1 MFFCFDRRT
10 GLVSIQY
17 GNGRNVEGLSHTPIH
32 GGIAD
37 GTIEE
42 VLMREERILDLR
54 VTGDVE
60 RAMAAIKKAK
70 QRCPGP
76 LNHLQLL
83 TVLAGSDED
92 ADLDAFTKCTH
103 LYYID
108 VRMGVRVRT
117 MVNFLQVLARNKRD
131 AVCGPV
137 RDIRMVLAPG
147 SMLRL
152 SDVEGW
158 TNVSLEDE
166 DKTKAE
172 IRRDDKGLI
181 NVTLGGG
188 DDSPRRRAFV
198 KLFLETNGSTI
209 NTLAYTYS
217 TGLQDVWRYCTNL
230 ITLHVSAHGRLTAP
244 SAPAP
249 ESLKVVR
256 VEHVGQSFAV
266 GQSYAI
272 GELAWRMRRGT
283 VFVFSRSG
291 GSTVKM
297 TTHQLPTDYRWFFND
312 DAFHNCWVQH
322 GDSTRVKLVDFV
334 PNGRSLCVS
343 IRKELDMPCAR
354 LVTPVRDG
362 MVITAHKIA
371 FE

>member
-1 MFFCFDRRT
+1 MYFCFDRRT
-10 GLVSIQY
+10 GLVNIQY
-17 GNGRNVEGLSHTPIH
+17 DNGRNVEGLSHTPIH

-37 GTIEE
+37 GTIED
-42 VLMREERILDLR
+42 VLMRERIDDLR

-60 RAMAAIKKAK
+60 RAMAAIKQAK
-70 QRCPGP
+70 QRSPGF
-76 LNHLQLL
+76 LNHPQRL

-92 ADLDAFTKCTH
+92 ADLDAFTKCTL
-103 LYYID
+103 LYYIE
-108 VRMGVRVRT
+108 VWMGVRVRT
-117 MVNFLQVLARNKRD
+117 LVNFLQVLARNKRD

-147 SMLRL
+147 SMLCL

-166 DKTKAE
+166 DGAKAVV
-172 IRRDDKGLI
+172 RRDEKGLI

-188 DDSPRRRAFV
+188 DDSPLRRAFV

-217 TGLQDVWRYCTNL
+217 TGLQHVWRHCTNL
-230 ITLHVSAHGRLTAP
+230 ITLHVSAHGRLTVP

-256 VEHVGQSFAV
+256 VEYV
-266 GQSYAI
+266 GQSYAV

-283 VFVFSRSG
+283 VFVFSQRG
-291 GSTVKM
+291 GSTVVM
-297 TTHQLPTDYRWFFND
+297 EPNTHLPTDYRWFFND
-312 DAFHNCWVQH
+312 DAFHNCQVQH
-322 GDSTRVKLVDFV
+322 GDGTRVKLVDFV
-334 PNGRSLCVS
+334 PNGSSLCVS
-343 IRKELDMPCAR
+343 IKEELNMPCAR

-362 MVITAHKIA
+362 MVITAHRIA